1 MRSEILTRVQTLLT
15 NEDLEAIRKDVR
27 NAIDE
32 FRVLTQEEI
41 RHQREAFAESEHE
54 PDAGFEYVPDPV
66 EAEFDA
72 AINVFKEREK
82 AWRSRVAEEQRV
94 NLDQKLAMLER
105 LRHTIQEE
113 ENIGAAFAVFNE
125 VREQWSKVGDVPGD
139 RHKEV
144 QDTYN
149 RLRDEFFY
157 NITIYKELKEHDLRV
172 NLKRKEELIELA
184 KGLAGIDTLIDREK
198 AARSLQKQWFDIGP
212 SPRESYQE
220 IADAFFGQV
229 RPVFEEVKSH
239 YDEIRASFKDNA
251 AKKEALIEEL
261 RAFVATEVDPT
272 HEGWQQGTAA
282 VVALQTR
289 WKEAGFAG
297 KEVNEQLWTTFR
309 ELTDVFFAKKQL
321 HYDAIK
327 AVGKEN
333 RDRKAALIE
342 KAEALSNSTEWRTAT
357 DAMIALQKEWKDVGP
372 ANPADEQRLWRQFRK
387 AQDTFFKAKKAQ
399 FADRDATEQANLN
412 EKEALL
418 EAIQAYELTGDRKA
432 DLDALKEFGT
442 RWNAI
447 GFVPRKALDGLM
459 ERFRTAMDAK
469 YATLSAQR
477 SERSIDSY
485 RGRVERLAEGDT
497 RGVAREQSLLREKID
512 RLRARVTAT
521 EENLMRFTGKGAEA
535 IREQYEKSIREDKRE
550 MEEIREKLKLL
561 SAASKA

>member
-1 MRSEILTRVQTLLT
+1 MRSEILSRVQTLLT
-15 NEDLEAIRKDVR
+15 QEDLEAIRKDVR

-41 RHQREAFAESEHE
+41 RRQREAFAESEHASDE
-54 PDAGFEYVPDPV
+54 GFEYQPDPV
-66 EAEFDA
+66 EAAFDE
-72 AINVFKEREK
+72 AIGVFKEREK

-94 NLDQKLAMLER
+94 NLEQKLAMLER

-184 KGLAGIDTLIDREK
+184 KGLGAIEALVDREK

-220 IADAFFGQV
+220 IADAFFGLV
-229 RPVFEEVKSH
+229 RPVFEEVKTH
-239 YDEIRASFKDNA
+239 YDEIRATFKGNA
-251 AKKEALIEEL
+251 ERKEALIEEV
-261 RAFVATEVDPT
+261 RAAVAADVPPT
-272 HEGWQQGTAA
+272 HEGWQQATAA
-282 VVALQTR
+282 IVALQTR

-327 AVGKEN
+327 AAGKEN
-333 RDRKAALIE
+333 RDKKAALIE
-342 KAEALSNSTEWRTAT
+342 KAEALSSSTEWRTAT
-357 DAMIALQKEWKDVGP
+357 DAMIALQKEWKEVGP
-372 ANPADEQRLWRQFRK
+372 ASPADEQRLWRAFRK
-387 AQDTFFKAKKAQ
+387 AQDQFFKAKKAQ

-418 EAIQAYELTGDRKA
+418 EAISAYELTGDRKA

-459 ERFRTAMDAK
+459 ERFRTTMDAK
-469 YATLSAQR
+469 YASLSAQR
-477 SERSIDSY
+477 SERNIDSY
-485 RGRVERLAEGDT
+485 RGRVERLADGDT

-550 MEEIREKLKLL
+550 IDEIREKLKLL
-561 SAASKA
+561 SAAAKA